1 MSASALFS
9 LGTKAM
15 TASYSAL
22 ATTGHNISNA
32 NVAGYSRQQVE
43 LATAEG
49 QFSGAGFFGKGV
61 DVRTVTRAHDAFLS
75 REAATA
81 GSLAAMDAARLQ
93 MLRQLES
100 VFPTGEQGV
109 GHAAGEFLNAMV
121 DLSARPRRRGHA
133 PGGAG
138 PRRRC
143 RRPLCRRRRAAR
155 RAAAAGAGNAE
166 GQRRPGQPVG
176 RQHRRAEPAHRLGA
190 RTGPFAQRPARP
202 ARPGAGR
209 AEHQAADQHGAGR
222 RRHA

>member
-32 NVAGYSRQQVE
+32 NVKGYSRQQVE

-49 QFSGAGFFGKGV
+49 QFSGAGFYGKGV
-61 DVRTVTRAHDAFLS
+61 DVTTVTRAHDAFLS

-81 GSLAAMDAARLQ
+81 SSLAAMDAGRLDL
-93 MLRQLES
+93 LRQLES

-121 DLSARPRRRGHA
+121 DLSARPGDAATRQVVLAR
-133 PGGAG
+133 AG
-138 PRRRC
+138 EVADRF
-143 RRPLCRRRRAAR
+143 
-155 RAAAAGAGNAE
+155 AAAGAQLDVLQQEVRETLQANVAQVNQLAASIAE
-166 GQRRPGQPVG
+166 LNQRIASV
-176 RQHRRAEPAHRLGA
+176 LGL
-190 RTGPFAQRPARP
+190 GHSPNDLLDQRD
-202 ARPGAGR
+202 
-209 AEHQAADQHGAGR
+209 QALADLSEKLQLTHGGGR